1 MNVNPADENDN
12 SKEGNG
18 VEVLAVEPSKSSI
31 RVPWTPRDAIVV
43 LIWFLIIITFGA
55 LLIRKVLSS
64 FMPEG
69 APLITM
75 FVSYLISLLLLKH
88 FTVDRGAQWSDLG
101 IKPFNFL
108 YGLGLAI
115 GAFLVTRVF
124 IFIYAI
130 IAQALGLHQSKDV
143 LEKLPDLFG
152 KGFGGFLLAVLVVA
166 IIAPIV
172 EELFFRGFV
181 YASFRQSW
189 GVATAAILSSVLF
202 ALFHQDPF
210 TYIPIMV
217 IGIALA
223 LLYENTGSIWP
234 SVMLHSLN
242 NLISVVMLYY
252 LRVIIRMFQ

>member
-1 MNVNPADENDN
+1 MNVNPVDESDN
-12 SKEGNG
+12 NREDIDSEAPATGW
-18 VEVLAVEPSKSSI
+18 SKSSI
-31 RVPWTPRDAIVV
+31 NVPWTPRDAIVV
-43 LIWFLIIITFGA
+43 LIWFLIIMTFGA
-55 LLIRKVLSS
+55 LLVRKALSS

-69 APLITM
+69 APLITL
-75 FVSYLISLLLLKH
+75 FVSYLVSLLLLKY

-101 IKPFNFL
+101 IKPFNFW

-115 GAFLVTRVF
+115 SAFFVTRVF
-124 IFIYAI
+124 IFVYVF
-130 IAQALGLHQSKDV
+130 IAQKLGLQQSKDV
-143 LEKLPDLFG
+143 LERLPDLFG

-181 YASFRQSW
+181 YASFRQRW

-210 TYIPIMV
+210 TYIPIV
-217 IGIALA
+217 IIGIALA

-242 NLISVVMLYY
+242 NLISIVVLYY
-252 LRVIIRMFQ
+252 LRVPIK